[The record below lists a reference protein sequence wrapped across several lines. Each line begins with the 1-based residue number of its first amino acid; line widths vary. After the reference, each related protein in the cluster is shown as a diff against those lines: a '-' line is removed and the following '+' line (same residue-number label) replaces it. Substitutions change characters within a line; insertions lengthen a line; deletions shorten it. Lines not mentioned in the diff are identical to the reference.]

1 MSWWQKKE
9 NRPVVAAAVIAGI
22 LSILASLLGKAYF
35 QQRTLKQHA
44 TEAAS
49 QAKASA
55 KIARQEANKGER
67 AREQAGELVSYIMKD
82 LNDALIPIGQA
93 KVLQQLSLQ
102 ALNYFENLPPDL
114 ITPDTEIQQASVYQS
129 LASARYSLGDLENS
143 IKAHHQAISI
153 YRKLLKIDPAAPKLQ
168 DALRHALC
176 ELGIVYNE
184 SEQTD
189 LARGVYLDAIEI
201 PAAGQPAAHAA
212 AQFGLGEVER
222 LEGLPELALTRYRKT
237 ATLLN
242 KALEEDPENI
252 FWRQTLMTCHN
263 NAGLLS
269 QNLGNDADAQN
280 HFQTSLDAARH
291 LVKLDPENRHW
302 QKELATLLNNFGGL
316 LEEQHQID
324 QAEPFFQEALK
335 LRQGLVLWD
344 PKNTRWLLN
353 LANSWHNDASL
364 HHHRKNGP
372 QTLNSARK
380 SLQVFQKLLTLEP
393 QNTVWLKDMMY
404 TLEVNRNRLQ
414 ELNQSEAAL
423 ILTTETQQF
432 VDRLKSDSSDTLAWN
447 QALAGLHKELGNMRQ
462 DRGDKEDLVT
472 HYRKAAETYAQEIG
486 DDLEKKEALLL
497 LAESYLDLG
506 EAFNE
511 KQDAEIAFVL
521 AEFILTKILTEE
533 TSSLK
538 RLRDFSS
545 RQRILASEKP
555 PVTLVHSG
563 STWKYWDKRE
573 SPGQS
578 WTELS
583 FDDSSWKEGAAPL
596 GYGDGDE
603 ATEIRFGSRSNNKRI
618 TAWFRHHFSV
628 ENPEAIKSLQINL
641 RRDDGAVVYLNGK
654 EIIRDGLP
662 KRKINPTTL
671 ADMSKGFDE
680 RVFHRF
686 QIPATNLRTENVIS
700 VEVHQ
705 NEAQSSDLT
714 LDLELWNTQTIPPP
728 PNLSDLSDLSAAE
741 KVLGPKTIPN
751 ALRNS
756 VKR

>member
-1 MSWWQKKE
+1 
-9 NRPVVAAAVIAGI
+9 
-22 LSILASLLGKAYF
+22 
-35 QQRTLKQHA
+35 
-44 TEAAS
+44 
-49 QAKASA
+49 
-55 KIARQEANKGER
+55 
-67 AREQAGELVSYIMKD
+67 
-82 LNDALIPIGQA
+82 
-93 KVLQQLSLQ
+93 
-102 ALNYFENLPPDL
+102 
-114 ITPDTEIQQASVYQS
+114 
-129 LASARYSLGDLENS
+129 
-143 IKAHHQAISI
+143 
-153 YRKLLKIDPAAPKLQ
+153 
-168 DALRHALC
+168 
-176 ELGIVYNE
+176 
-184 SEQTD
+184 
-189 LARGVYLDAIEI
+189 
-201 PAAGQPAAHAA
+201 
-212 AQFGLGEVER
+212 
-222 LEGLPELALTRYRKT
+222 
-237 ATLLN
+237 
-242 KALEEDPENI
+242 
-252 FWRQTLMTCHN
+252 
-263 NAGLLS
+263 
-269 QNLGNDADAQN
+269 
-280 HFQTSLDAARH
+280 
-291 LVKLDPENRHW
+291 
-302 QKELATLLNNFGGL
+302 L

-335 LRQGLVLWD
+335 IRQGLVLWD

-364 HHHRKNGP
+364 HYHRKNAP
-372 QTLNSARK
+372 QTLASASK

-404 TLEVNRNRLQ
+404 TLEVNRDRLQ

-423 ILTTETQQF
+423 TLTTETQQF

-447 QALAGLHKELGNMRQ
+447 QALAGLHKEIGNMRQ
-462 DRGDKEDLVT
+462 DRGDKEDLIT

-486 DDLEKKEALLL
+486 DDLGKKEALLL

-506 EAFNE
+506 QAFTE
-511 KQDAEIAFVL
+511 KQDAEIAFAL

-533 TSSLK
+533 TSTLK
-538 RLRDFSS
+538 RLRAFSS
-545 RQRILASEKP
+545 RQRILNSEKP

-573 SPGQS
+573 SPGRS

-583 FDDSSWKEGAAPL
+583 FNDSSWKEGPAPL

-603 ATEIRFGSRSNNKRI
+603 ATEIRFGSRSSNKRI

-628 ENPEAIKSLQINL
+628 ENPESIESLQLNL

-662 KRKINPTTL
+662 KRKITPTTL

-728 PNLSDLSDLSAAE
+728 PNLSDLSAAE